1 MWPDQAGFA
10 RKAFRIPRG
19 LPLRCARGGG
29 RSTYTASRRYSTC
42 DTAARG
48 GDLGK
53 FSPGQMVKEFDDVVF
68 GLEDTGGI
76 NLKND
81 ADIYAPK
88 CGSISQTRRPGCGG
102 TRPPA
107 AQGASRLRT
116 EALWAPERS
125 MGPARPPWDFFDARA
140 KRAGLISPGHYCY
153 LLLTWYCPCTLQV
166 WPERGAR
173 SRGD

>member
-53 FSPGQMVKEFDDVVF
+53 FSPGQMVTEFDDVVF

-107 AQGASRLRT
+107 AQGALPLAHGSPLGSRAEHGPRQAALGLLRR
-116 EALWAPERS
+116 ACQACRS
-125 MGPARPPWDFFDARA
+125 HFPRP
-140 KRAGLISPGHYCY
+140 
-153 LLLTWYCPCTLQV
+153 LLLFTTYLVLPLYLA
-166 WPERGAR
+166 GMA
-173 SRGD
+173 